1 MPGRD
6 EQKGYIEVLVEGTEE
21 AIVGAREKLNE
32 AYVIGSL
39 LLAAIAGWIS
49 GSWLVFIIAA
59 VILLALNLH
68 AGDIRPSK
76 RR

>member
-1 MPGRD
+1 M
-6 EQKGYIEVLVEGTEE
+6 
-21 AIVGAREKLNE
+21 GAREKLNS

-39 LLAAIAGWIS
+39 ILAAVAGSIG
-49 GSWLVFIIAA
+49 GSWLVFFIAA
-59 VILLALNLH
+59 GILLALNLH

>member
-1 MPGRD
+1 MESWKEQGR
-6 EQKGYIEVLVEGTEE
+6 QSM
-21 AIVGAREKLNE
+21 GAREKLNE

-39 LLAAIAGWIS
+39 FLAAVAGSIA

-59 VILLALNLH
+59 AILLALNLH
-68 AGDIRPSK
+68 AGDIRPSG